1 MNQTPSS
8 TTPGA
13 PAPRSLPSLPGRR
26 HRSARFSRVPDTGVA
41 PLDEQARERLHD
53 LWETEPGWRGWLST
67 VDHKTIGLRYLVT
80 AFAFLLAGGAEAL
93 VMRAQLARPN
103 ETLLTPEQYNQL
115 FTMHGV
121 TMIFLYALP
130 VLSGFSNYLWPLVLG
145 SRDMAFPR
153 LNALSYWLFL
163 GAGLFLY
170 ASFPA
175 GEAPNAGWF
184 NYVPL
189 ASGDY
194 DPGPNIDVYA
204 LGMVLLGASTT
215 VGAAN
220 FVVTLFRMRAPGMSI
235 ARLPILVWGT
245 LTASFANLVAVPAVS
260 LAFFLLWLDRQVGT
274 HFFDVGNDGRP
285 LLWQHLFWMFAHPW
299 VYVVVLPAMGIVS
312 DALQTFCR
320 RPIAAYAAVAL
331 STVATMLI
339 GFGVWLHH
347 MFATGLPP
355 LMLAFFGAASM
366 LISVPS
372 AVAVFA
378 WIATIWTGRPMW
390 RTPFLYF
397 VAFVLMFVIGGVSG
411 VMTAAVPLDWQLTD
425 TYFVV
430 AHLHYVLLGINVF
443 PVLGGLTYWFPKFTG
458 RMMNERFGNWTFW
471 VVLTGFNVG
480 FFPMHISG
488 LLGMPRRVYTYPEG
502 MGWDTTNLITSI
514 GSFVFAIGI
523 AMFVVNAIVS
533 MRRGE
538 RAGPNPWRGA
548 GLEWS
553 TSSPPPPYNFAVLP
567 SVHSRD
573 PLWQPDAAVARPGF
587 LLHQGRETL
596 GVTPLGGDP
605 DVILKMPSDSYAPF
619 ALGVGAALVF
629 VGLLLHSPV
638 TVAASTLLCG
648 VSLIVWL
655 WPERTLAQREPPTAA
670 EAKVESAQQPAQ
682 RADAADA
689 GHATDAAAAAPSPL
703 PVGSAGEHAGGWW
716 GVLALVVTE
725 AALFGYL
732 LFAYLYLA
740 SQSAQR
746 WPPEGLPK
754 LGMSGLNTGLLLA
767 SSVFVWLASL
777 FVRRARRWAAFAV
790 LAVAIALGV
799 AFVVIQFGEWRD
811 HPYGLASNLYGSLYF
826 TITGFHIAH
835 VIAGLV
841 MLACLALW
849 TALGY
854 FDGRRDAAL
863 TIGGLY
869 WHFVDVVWLFIFSVL
884 YLSPHVLRSSG

>member
-1 MNQTPSS
+1 MNDTPSS
-8 TTPGA
+8 SASGA
-13 PAPRSLPSLPGRR
+13 PAPHSVPSQRARR
-26 HRSARFSRVPDTGVA
+26 RRTARFSRVPETGVA
-41 PLDEQARERLHD
+41 PLDADARKRLHE
-53 LWETEPGWRGWLST
+53 LWEAKPGWRGWLST

-80 AFAFLLAGGAEAL
+80 AFVFLLLGGAEAL

-130 VLSGFSNYLWPLVLG
+130 VLSGFSNYLWPLILG

-170 ASFPA
+170 ASFPF
-175 GEAPNAGWF
+175 GNAPNAGWF

-189 ASGDY
+189 SSGAY

-204 LGMVLLGASTT
+204 LGMVLLGISTT

-220 FVVTLFRMRAPGMSI
+220 FVVTLFRMRAAGMSI
-235 ARLPILVWGT
+235 ARLPILIWGT

-260 LAFFLLWLDRQVGT
+260 LAFFMLWLDRQVGT
-274 HFFDVGNDGRP
+274 HFFDVAGDGRP

-312 DALQTFCR
+312 EALPTFCR

-372 AVAVFA
+372 AIAVFA
-378 WIATIWTGRPMW
+378 WIATIWTGRPVW

-443 PVLGGLTYWFPKFTG
+443 PVLGGVTYWFPKFTG

-471 VVLTGFNVG
+471 VVVIGFNVG

-488 LLGMPRRVYTYPEG
+488 LLGMPRRVYTYPPD
-502 MGWDTTNLITSI
+502 MGWNTTNLITSI

-523 AMFVVNAIVS
+523 AMFVVNALVS
-533 MRRGE
+533 LRRGT
-538 RAGPNPWRGA
+538 RAEANPWRAA

-553 TSSPPPPYNFAVLP
+553 TPSPPPPYNFAVLP
-567 SVHSRD
+567 SVRSRD
-573 PLWQPDAAVARPGF
+573 PLWEPDADSPRAGF
-587 LLHQGRETL
+587 LLHHGRETL

-619 ALGVGAALVF
+619 VLGVGSALVF
-629 VGLLLHSPV
+629 VGLLLRSPV
-638 TVAASTLLCG
+638 FVAVSALLSG
-648 VSLIVWL
+648 AALIAWL
-655 WPERTLAQREPPTAA
+655 WPERALAQREPPTADTR
-670 EAKVESAQQPAQ
+670 EAARST
-682 RADAADA
+682 DAS
-689 GHATDAAAAAPSPL
+689 HAAAAL

-716 GVLALVVTE
+716 GVLTLVVTE

-746 WPPEGLPK
+746 WPPDGLPK
-754 LGMSGLNTGLLLA
+754 LGMSGLNTALLLV
-767 SSVFVWLASL
+767 SSVFVWLAGL
-777 FVRRARRWAAFAV
+777 FVRRARQRIAFAM

-811 HPYGLASNLYGSLYF
+811 HPYGLSSNLYGSLYF
-826 TITGFHIAH
+826 TITGLHIAH

-841 MLACLALW
+841 MLVCLAVW
-849 TALGY
+849 TAFGY
-854 FDGRRDAAL
+854 FDGRRDAPL
-863 TIGGLY
+863 MIGGLY
-869 WHFVDVVWLFIFSVL
+869 WHFVDIVWLFIFSVL
-884 YLSPHVLRSSG
+884 YLSPYVLRSH

>member
-1 MNQTPSS
+1 MNDTPSS
-8 TTPGA
+8 ALPDT
-13 PAPRSLPSLPGRR
+13 PAPRSYPSPPRR
-26 HRSARFSRVPDTGVA
+26 NRRSARFARVPETGVA
-41 PLDEQARERLHD
+41 PLEPATREHLRD
-53 LWETEPGWRGWLST
+53 LWETEPGWRGWIST
-67 VDHKTIGLRYLVT
+67 VDHKKIGLRYLVT
-80 AFAFLLAGGAEAL
+80 AFVFLLLGGTEAL
-93 VMRAQLARPN
+93 IMRVQLARPN
-103 ETLLTPEQYNQL
+103 LTLLTPEQYNQL

-163 GAGLFLY
+163 GAGIFLY
-170 ASFPA
+170 ASFPI

-189 ASGDY
+189 STGDY

-220 FVVTLFRMRAPGMSI
+220 FVITLFRMRAAGMSI
-235 ARLPILVWGT
+235 ARLPILIWGT
-245 LTASFANLVAVPAVS
+245 LTASFANLVAVPSVS
-260 LAFFLLWLDRQVGT
+260 LAFFMLWLDRQVGT

-312 DALQTFCR
+312 EALPTFCR
-320 RPIAAYAAVAL
+320 RPIAAYTAVAL

-372 AVAVFA
+372 AIAVFA
-378 WIATIWTGRPMW
+378 WIATIWTGRPVW

-397 VAFVLMFVIGGVSG
+397 ASFVLMFVIGGVSG

-443 PVLGGLTYWFPKFTG
+443 PVLGGVIYWFPKFTG
-458 RMMNERFGNWTFW
+458 RMMNERFGKWIFW
-471 VVLTGFNVG
+471 VVLIGFNVG

-488 LLGMPRRVYTYPEG
+488 LLGMPRRVYTYPPN

-514 GSFVFAIGI
+514 GAFVFAIGI
-523 AMFVVNAIVS
+523 GMFIVNALVS

-538 RAGPNPWRGA
+538 RASANPWGAA
-548 GLEWS
+548 GLEWT
-553 TSSPPPPYNFAVLP
+553 TSSPPEPYNFAVLP
-567 SVHSRD
+567 SVSTRD
-573 PLWQPDAAVARPGF
+573 PLWQPDADLPRAGF
-587 LLHQGRETL
+587 LLHHGRETL
-596 GVTPLGGDP
+596 GVTPLGGEP
-605 DVILKMPSDSYAPF
+605 DVILKMPEDAYSPF
-619 ALGVGAALVF
+619 LLGVGAALVF
-629 VGLLLHSPV
+629 VGLLLDSKLIV
-638 TVAASTLLCG
+638 VASTMLCG
-648 VSLIVWL
+648 AALIAWM
-655 WPERTLAQREPPTAA
+655 WPRRTLAQREPPL
-670 EAKVESAQQPAQ
+670 SAT
-682 RADAADA
+682 DS
-689 GHATDAAAAAPSPL
+689 GHARRAALPPVPPL
-703 PVGSAGEHAGGWW
+703 PVGSAGEHSGGWW
-716 GVLALVVTE
+716 GVLTLVVTE

-732 LFAYLYLA
+732 LFSYLYLA
-740 SQSAQR
+740 SQSAQQ

-754 LGMSGLNTGLLLA
+754 LGMSGLNTVLLLL
-767 SSVFVWLASL
+767 SSVFVWLAGW
-777 FVRRARRWAAFAV
+777 FVRRARQWFAV
-790 LAVAIALGV
+790 SMLVIGIALGV
-799 AFVVIQFGEWRD
+799 AFVVIQFGEWHQR
-811 HPYGLASNLYGSLYF
+811 PYGIASNLYGSLYF

-841 MLACLALW
+841 MVVCLALW
-849 TALGY
+849 TAFGY
-854 FDGRRDAAL
+854 FDGKRDAAL
-863 TIGGLY
+863 MIGGLY

-884 YLSPHVLRSSG
+884 YLSPYVFRSH